1 MKSRISI
8 TYSVDG
14 YDAEHWE
21 NSVHEN
27 IMNILHNMLPYMVDN
42 VSIAY
47 ISENDEDYKADE

>member
-42 VSIAY
+42 VSVAY
-47 ISENDEDYKADE
+47 ISENDEDYDA